1 MASLQV
7 LILLV
12 VRLRVSSSW
21 FLLVVKV
28 SDGLILR
35 TKEGRAESLMISL
48 FLSVSVYVSVSVCLP
63 LCLSLSF
70 SLSRSLSLSL
80 FFAPSLSPSLPPLI
94 GTEKLH

>member
-1 MASLQV
+1 MASLEV

-35 TKEGRAESLMISL
+35 TKEGRAESLMIPLFLSVSVCVSVSLSLSLSVSL
-48 FLSVSVYVSVSVCLP
+48 FLSVSVS
-63 LCLSLSF
+63 LCLSF
-70 SLSRSLSLSL
+70 S
-80 FFAPSLSPSLPPLI
+80 PPLSPSLPPLI